1 MDGNHNNRP
10 KMRRVRRILSN
21 ISLSLLWNE
30 AKSWFTVLN
39 HIIELFWKCL
49 FKIWERSI
57 EIVASILS
65 ITIYVWANLL
75 SLEQSL
81 EKKSDFNLMKIKIT
95 NGIRDEKCRVL
106 FKLIELFKIIWHLK
120 IKTIFDSKSFRVHF
134 WECGH
139 QHEIPHKIFPD
150 ILSQYSSHS
159 WYRWSV
165 DVSYTKAEKP
175 PTQKLT
181 RIFFVLLKLLY
192 INP

>member
-1 MDGNHNNRP
+1 MKWSQKLIHSF
-10 KMRRVRRILSN
+10 KSYYWIILEMFIQNMGTFDWNCCVN
-21 ISLSLLWNE
+21 IIDNDFCMSKFVE
-30 AKSWFTVLN
+30 FRTKF
-39 HIIELFWKCL
+39 
-49 FKIWERSI
+49 R
-57 EIVASILS
+57 
-65 ITIYVWANLL
+65 
-75 SLEQSL
+75 
-81 EKKSDFNLMKIKIT
+81 KKRDFNLMKIKIT

-120 IKTIFDSKSFRVHF
+120 IQTIFDSKSFRVHF